1 MSTKHPHHAL
11 DKLAAQGN
19 SVALSVQAL
28 LSTDFPSTAEGYR
41 SAFKMAFATDN
52 ASSSLAKPPRV
63 TALRGTKDY
72 PQISGGNLSIGRS
85 APSASDLAQA
95 SQMAADASNPIKN
108 RSIVPNAIREAA
120 ELAQIYPGNIP
131 GTSMAN
137 MPGPLASAAL
147 LGSLGAGAGY
157 VGSKAFNWL
166 RGSNKRDSARL
177 ARTSALM
184 GGMLGLA
191 PAAGMALMNLGG
203 GKPMLGSSSWMFDKP
218 ASENEPVYAK
228 SASVIP
234 VDTFQEMIWNDADIT
249 HRLPTSIIGA
259 SSALIEG
266 AQRTGTGR
274 NSGLPFVTPVDV
286 ARMAVGLGSGY
297 ASGILVGKALGG
309 LFGVSDQSQK
319 ILRQSGAAAG
329 LLRSVVPL
337 AYGA

>member
-1 MSTKHPHHAL
+1 MSTKHPHHEL

-28 LSTDFPSTAEGYR
+28 LSTDFPSTEEGYR
-41 SAFKMAFATDN
+41 SAFKMAFVANDPATSQLPVPN
-52 ASSSLAKPPRV
+52 PGSNVSM
-63 TALRGTKDY
+63 
-72 PQISGGNLSIGRS
+72 GRS
-85 APSASDLAQA
+85 NTIADQAQA
-95 SQMAADASNPIKN
+95 KQMAADMQNPIKN
-108 RSIVPNAIREAA
+108 RNIVPNAMREAA
-120 ELAQIYPGNIP
+120 ELAQVYPGNIP
-131 GTSMAN
+131 YTRIAN
-137 MPGPLASAAL
+137 LPGPLASAAL

-166 RGSNKRDSARL
+166 RGSNKRNSDRL
-177 ARTSALM
+177 ARTASIT
-184 GGMLGLA
+184 GGLLGLT
-191 PAAGMALMNLGG
+191 PAAIMMLMNKGG
-203 GKPMLGSSSWMFDKP
+203 GKPLLSNSSWMFKKGNYED
-218 ASENEPVYAK
+218 EPVFSK

-274 NSGLPFVTPVDV
+274 SHGLPFVTPVDV

-297 ASGILVGKALGG
+297 ASGMLVGKALGG

-329 LLRSVVPL
+329 LLRAVVPL